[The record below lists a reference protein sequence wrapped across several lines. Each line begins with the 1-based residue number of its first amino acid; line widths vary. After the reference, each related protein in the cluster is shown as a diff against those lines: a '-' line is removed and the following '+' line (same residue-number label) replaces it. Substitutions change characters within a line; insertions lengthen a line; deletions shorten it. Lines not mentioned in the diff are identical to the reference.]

1 MYSQTNAISWI
12 VMEENGRRQVN
23 QLEPFGTLPLNGSN
37 AASSSGALAE
47 SYSMVHS
54 FPAMVL
60 KYS

>member
-1 MYSQTNAISWI
+1 
-12 VMEENGRRQVN
+12 MEENGRRQVN

-47 SYSMVHS
+47 SYSMLSMVHS